1 MKKQEKKKKMNKINQ
16 NTKLRKLNKLR
27 RLNKLRK
34 SSSSEQSLTM
44 WFNSSVKNDNLLK
57 YVQWYI
63 LQKKKKREMFMTAYI
78 ELNA

>member
-44 WFNSSVKNDNLLK
+44 RFNSSVKNDNLLK

-63 LQKKKKREMFMTAYI
+63 LQKKKREMFMTAYI